1 MKNMQSKNTIYHSTF
16 EALQFGVLLG
26 NKNNEIIDVNQAAC
40 KLFEMNKE
48 ELIDLK
54 IDTFISEIFKPGD
67 GPIKNIF
74 ENETEPKVYKM
85 INRNGLEKYIALR
98 KTLLSGDDNNYLITC
113 LDVTTQIN
121 TLEAFNKNKKD
132 YTLLTNTIKDMIIVF
147 NIEKNITFV
156 NNKVSEMFGLPQ
168 KQLIGKKL
176 SDLLSPKYHEL
187 LEHCKENLVNNTF
200 ENKYLEIEFIDKNK
214 EPVNIEAICSPIYN
228 KGESNSVL
236 IVARD
241 ISYRKNLEK
250 QLFQTQ
256 RMKAVEKMAGGVA
269 HDFNNLLT
277 IIIGNNKLLLNKL
290 DKDSDVAK
298 NLMQIEKAC
307 RRAESLTKQLLSFSG
322 QQSLRPKKTQLN
334 DLIVSLVDILKQ
346 SLRKDVKLITELKAD
361 IKNIFVDSKQLEI
374 SIYNLIL
381 NGIDNMP
388 SGGNIIIKTRNYF
401 LEEKLQTKHL
411 FTIEAGDYILL
422 EIKDSGKE
430 IAADKLINIFEP
442 FQNTDGLY
450 ESSGLDLPSIY
461 GFIKQSGGY
470 IDINSGH
477 EDGTTFKIYFP
488 VNADEE
494 EEKHPALA
502 KSIPLNKPNPTILVA
517 EDEYDLNEM
526 ICEILEHHGYDVMFA
541 LDGKEALEIV
551 RKNPEKIDLV
561 LSDVIMPEMGGPEFV
576 KEAKKIKKSLK
587 MVYMSGYT
595 DKAISLIENDDRK
608 FEFLQKPFTPDKLLK
623 KIKSLLDN
631 EKIK

>member
-1 MKNMQSKNTIYHSTF
+1 MKNIQSKNTIYHSTF

-26 NKNNEIIDVNQAAC
+26 NNNNEIIDVNQAAC
-40 KLFEMNKE
+40 KLFEMNKD

-54 IDTFISEIFKPGD
+54 IDTLINKIFKPVSGS
-67 GPIKNIF
+67 IKNIF

-85 INRNGLEKYIALR
+85 INRNGLERYIALR
-98 KTLLSGDDNNYLITC
+98 KTLFSGNDNTYLITC
-113 LDVTTQIN
+113 LEVTTQIN
-121 TLEAFNKNKKD
+121 TLEAYKKNKKD

-147 NIEKNITFV
+147 NLEKNITFV
-156 NNKVSEMFGLPQ
+156 NNKVSELFGIPEE
-168 KQLIGKKL
+168 QLIGKKL
-176 SDLLSPKYHEL
+176 SDLLSPKYHQL
-187 LEHCKENLVNNTF
+187 LEHCKVNLKNNIF
-200 ENKYLEIEFIDKNK
+200 ENKYVELEFLDKNN
-214 EPVNIEAICSPIYN
+214 EPVSIEAICSPIYHED
-228 KGESNSVL
+228 ESNSIL

-277 IIIGNNKLLLNKL
+277 IIIGNNKLLLDKL
-290 DKDSDVAK
+290 DKNPDVAK

-322 QQSLRPKKTQLN
+322 QQSLHPKKIQLN
-334 DLIVSLVDILKQ
+334 DLIVSLVDILRQ
-346 SLRKDVKLITELKAD
+346 SLRKDVKLITELKKD
-361 IKNIFVDSKQLEI
+361 INNINVDPKQLEI

-381 NGIDNMP
+381 NGIENMP
-388 SGGNIIIKTRNYF
+388 SGGNITIKTRDYI
-401 LEEKLQTKHL
+401 LKEKLQTKHL
-411 FTIEAGDYILL
+411 FTIDSGNYTLL

-430 IAADKLINIFEP
+430 ISDDKLANIFEP
-442 FQNTDGLY
+442 FQNSDVLY

-470 IDINSGH
+470 IDIDSGH
-477 EDGTTFKIYFP
+477 EEGTTFKIYFP
-488 VNADEE
+488 VMAEE
-494 EEKHPALA
+494 EDEIISVSP
-502 KSIPLNKPNPTILVA
+502 KSTPLNKPNPTILVA

-551 RKNPEKIDLV
+551 KKNPEKIDLV
-561 LSDVIMPEMGGPEFV
+561 LSDVIMPEMGGPEFG

-631 EKIK
+631 EKPK